1 MIEMLSLLARSS
13 DKASV
18 TSFST
23 NSAWFGIGKE
33 NSLGALDRR
42 IRAGGRRLA

>member
-1 MIEMLSLLARSS
+1 MIEMLSLLARNS
-13 DKASV
+13 DKAWV

-23 NSAWFGIGKE
+23 NSAWLGIGKE

-42 IRAGGRRLA
+42 ISAGGRRLA